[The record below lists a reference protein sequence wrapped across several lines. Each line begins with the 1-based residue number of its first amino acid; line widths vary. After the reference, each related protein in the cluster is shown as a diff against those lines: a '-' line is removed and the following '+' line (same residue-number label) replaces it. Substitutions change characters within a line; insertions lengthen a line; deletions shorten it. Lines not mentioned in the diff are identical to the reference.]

1 MDEVGRWE
9 WQNLILFRDY
19 LTQHP
24 DVAEEYA
31 RLKMEL
37 AEKFPKDRQTYLE
50 GKAPFVERVLKLA
63 RSD

>member
-19 LTQHP
+19 LIQHP
-24 DVAEEYA
+24 EVAEEYA
-31 RLKMEL
+31 KLKWVL
-37 AEKFPKDRQTYLE
+37 AGQFPKDRQTYLE